1 MRINATDLQNAFGKY
16 LALTEKEDIIITKN
30 GRSVAKLTRYN
41 KPDYFLIHAETLK
54 YKTTRK
60 ISYEEYMELV
70 ESSDQRYELI
80 DGEVYLLAS
89 PAFDHQVVVSEIT
102 WHLQNYFKGK
112 PCRPLTAPL
121 DVRLFGYASKFEED
135 PNVVQPDIIVVCD
148 EDKVNADNRYA
159 GIPTLVVEVLSPST
173 KGKDMVAKLNLYLKS
188 GVREYWIVDLKEKSI
203 VQYIFSRERNIEHL
217 TIHKEEDTLE
227 SPVFPGLV
235 IRLADIFAE
244 MRPKPQR

>member
-41 KPDYFLIHAETLK
+41 EPDYFLIHAETLK